1 MYRAGAHLMGFD
13 PAERRT
19 SLTSRPAMNGVP
31 GRVTYHGGEP
41 NMAKRR
47 LRSST
52 VVLGG
57 MGLLALTITSCGSEP
72 DKRCADRTT
81 QKTLPSS
88 ECRSGGSGS
97 YYYGGGKGGDGKVQ
111 GGSFDKSAVDR
122 GGFGCTKSGGG

>member
-1 MYRAGAHLMGFD
+1 MAG
-13 PAERRT
+13 
-19 SLTSRPAMNGVP
+19 
-31 GRVTYHGGEP
+31 
-41 NMAKRR
+41 RR

-72 DKRCADRTT
+72 DKRCADRST

-97 YYYGGGKGGDGKVQ
+97 YYYGGKSDSGKVQ

-122 GGFGCTKSGGG
+122 GGFGCSGSGGG

>member
-1 MYRAGAHLMGFD
+1 MAG
-13 PAERRT
+13 
-19 SLTSRPAMNGVP
+19 
-31 GRVTYHGGEP
+31 
-41 NMAKRR
+41 RR

-97 YYYGGGKGGDGKVQ
+97 YYYGGNKGGDGKVQ

-122 GGFGCTKSGGG
+122 GGFGCSKSGGG